1 MCGGF
6 CLRLAQKFV
15 TVNEIVTRERVRGG
29 PVECRGTN
37 TIGGEKHNCQ
47 DKIQLHA
54 VREASCPGI
63 TRIFANG
70 PVVRISCRLSQGWH
84 EFLHSHGRK

>member
-1 MCGGF
+1 M
-6 CLRLAQKFV
+6 RLAQKFV

-47 DKIQLHA
+47 DNLNYMQCGKPH
-54 VREASCPGI
+54 VPASRVFLLTARWYGELPSVSGLACV
-63 TRIFANG
+63 FAQS
-70 PVVRISCRLSQGWH
+70 R
-84 EFLHSHGRK
+84 